1 MPMITPT
8 QPPITFDPPN
18 RGEYGMIYHIHHRNW
33 RKLTPEQQATVLRA
47 GADVLDAWAGQM
59 RDEARQLLEA

>member
-1 MPMITPT
+1 MTKPN

-33 RKLTPEQQATVLRA
+33 RKLTPEPASYTHLTLPPTPHV
-47 GADVLDAWAGQM
+47 
-59 RDEARQLLEA
+59 

>member
-1 MPMITPT
+1 MTKPT
-8 QPPITFDPPN
+8 HSPITFDPPV
-18 RGEYGMIYHIHHRNW
+18 RGEYGIVYHIHHRNW

-47 GADVLDAWAGQM
+47 GADCLDAWPNQM